1 MAKKTATAKEKAPE
15 QSQPATSAYASLIPE
30 HQRFVDEYLVDFN
43 ATAAY
48 MRVPGMTQNAKSASV
63 QAARLLAKP
72 SVQQAVRERSAA
84 TANRLEMTKDRI
96 ILEAARIALFDIR
109 KLYRPDGSLKLPHEL
124 DDDTAA
130 AIASIEIVEEFSGKG
145 GDRELI
151 GYTKKVKVVDK
162 KGSVELAMKHLG
174 LLKEKVEVDAS
185 DRMVALIQAMQG
197 GALKPVANPPHDD
210 D

>member
-1 MAKKTATAKEKAPE
+1 MAKTTGKKAESIEPIIG
-15 QSQPATSAYASLIPE
+15 YAGLIPE
-30 HQRFVDEYLVDFN
+30 HQRFVDEYLIDFN

-48 MRVPGMTQNAKSASV
+48 LRVPGFGKATKGSAAVLAS
-63 QAARLLAKP
+63 RLLKK
-72 SVQQAVRERSAA
+72 VQIQQAIKERSAA
-84 TANRLEMTKDRI
+84 TVNRLEMTKDRI
-96 ILEAARIALFDIR
+96 ILEASRIALFDIR

-130 AIASIEIVEEFSGKG
+130 AISSIEIVEEFSGKG

-185 DRMVALIQAMQG
+185 DRMVALMQAIQG
-197 GALKPVANPPHDD
+197 GALKPVANPPASDD